1 MISDMHNASDSAGPL
16 AMEDSEDMFHSI
28 FREANA
34 KADKF
39 IDGAR
44 EQGSSWSSR
53 CGQPGVLRLF
63 FDGGVKSQQGD

>member
-1 MISDMHNASDSAGPL
+1 MIRDMHNASDSAGLL

-34 KADKF
+34 KADKL

-44 EQGSSWSSR
+44 EQGFSWSSR